1 MNKDEL
7 DNKIVIYQTED
18 GRTQLDV
25 KLENETV
32 WLTQAQMTELFQTT
46 KQNISLHINN
56 IFKERELDSK
66 ATVKE
71 YLTVQHEGK
80 RTVRRKVK
88 YYDLDVIILVGYRVK
103 SIRGTR
109 FRQWAT
115 SVLRDYLI
123 KGYAINQRIRE
134 ENYQQMVQLVRSM
147 ARTVKLQDLS
157 KEVRNAL
164 LDVVVDYTFALDR
177 LDDYDY
183 QRLSIPESSTE
194 EKFHATYE
202 GAMKVLAELRE
213 KFGGSGL
220 FANEK
225 DDSFKSSIGQIGE
238 RPALDTGQFPDVG
251 MDLTLHQLLLG
262 LCPPF
267 ILVVRYRPS
276 DLICGL
282 GLLQAHL
289 PVLDDDGFQAPGEG
303 IPLCHIAIIRL
314 DLSNTCLNV
323 TASDSDGLGT
333 AMIERQYAVAFFRL
347 PNLIVEFACDVHQ
360 LSLGCKTVP
369 EHPSDVFLLVLV
381 DNPVECGIEPAI
393 VVMVRQQ
400 PPFFGYP
407 RCEDVYVVV
416 LRVMVKVDE
425 VRLTAHAVF
434 THHGVGYPDQLLF
447 VLLLSLAGK
456 GKMQLPL
463 C

>member
-18 GRTQLDV
+18 GKTQLDV

-32 WLTQAQMTELFQTT
+32 WLTQAQLVQSFD
-46 KQNISLHINN
+46 S
-56 IFKERELDSK
+56 SK
-66 ATVKE
+66 ANVSEHIKHIYEDGELAADSTVRKFR
-71 YLTVQHEGK
+71 TVQTEGK
-80 RTVRRKVK
+80 RQVGRNVT
-88 YYDLDVIILVGYRVK
+88 YYNLDLIISLGYRVNTK
-103 SIRGTR
+103 RGIQ

-134 ENYQQMVQLVRSM
+134 ENYRQMVQLVRSM

-225 DDSFKSSIGQIGE
+225 DDSFKSSIGQIYQTFG
-238 RPALDTGQFPDVG
+238 GQDLYPTVEEKAAMLLYLVTKNHSFSDGNKRIAATLFLWFMNENGILYDDMHNKRIDDATLVA
-251 MDLTLHQLLLG
+251 LTLLIAESR
-262 LCPPF
+262 PEEKDTM
-267 ILVVRYRPS
+267 IKVV
-276 DLICGL
+276 
-282 GLLQAHL
+282 
-289 PVLDDDGFQAPGEG
+289 V
-303 IPLCHIAIIRL
+303 
-314 DLSNTCLNV
+314 
-323 TASDSDGLGT
+323 
-333 AMIERQYAVAFFRL
+333 
-347 PNLIVEFACDVHQ
+347 NLI
-360 LSLGCKTVP
+360 G
-369 EHPSDVFLLVLV
+369 
-381 DNPVECGIEPAI
+381 
-393 VVMVRQQ
+393 
-400 PPFFGYP
+400 
-407 RCEDVYVVV
+407 
-416 LRVMVKVDE
+416 
-425 VRLTAHAVF
+425 HA
-434 THHGVGYPDQLLF
+434 
-447 VLLLSLAGK
+447 K
-456 GKMQLPL
+456 
-463 C
+463 